1 MIAARSDNSENSQS
15 RAQQKQELRRITQTL
30 VASMDA
36 ASQISHKTL
45 HSDLLRINS
54 CVADEEADLPLLDTI
69 VAEAKESITALA
81 QQVAA
86 ASSAI
91 AAMQMIVN

>member
-1 MIAARSDNSENSQS
+1 M
-15 RAQQKQELRRITQTL
+15 
-30 VASMDA
+30 
-36 ASQISHKTL
+36 
-45 HSDLLRINS
+45 
-54 CVADEEADLPLLDTI
+54 ADEEADLPLLDTI
-69 VAEAKESITALA
+69 VVEAKESITALA